1 MGYENYIAFSFRN
14 SNYTDYEA
22 RGKKRTWREAAFS
35 ENGFDTDI
43 ESVKR
48 KTGNLGIGWT
58 NQSTNKYNFT
68 KTSLE
73 ATGFAFSL
81 ETIRHFANRAIK
93 HFGHM
98 LMYASGANANHLAS
112 IDCQDSMLT
121 KKIGTNRLIA
131 YKQRSLNEMQ
141 TLTVPGAFR
150 KEWRQMIRLRD
161 QIASWCGKDAPRF
174 GLFTGRV
181 NNAGKKGGKN
191 EFIKLSATDLSLS
204 LAWPDNGPRQTTRT
218 PRKIK
223 IQKLLEISGGNVS
236 LVSGM
241 VSNRPRTIQ
250 KHYGFKTFE
259 DSAKQMSEFFN
270 ALKTSANLRVSG
282 SPSAPIVRTGERIP
296 TGKCTATSEDDRAYI
311 DGIDES
317 QAPDLTCGAPLA
329 CFFCKSFGILN
340 DYEDIHRIL
349 SVAAYIKFES
359 NHKSQAIEI
368 HAKKFLPVIHRIEEI
383 IDSFERRGETEKQ
396 IVCRAQNAIEKG
408 NLDLFWQSQVN
419 SLLDA
424 MEVT

>member
-1 MGYENYIAFSFRN
+1 M
-14 SNYTDYEA
+14 
-22 RGKKRTWREAAFS
+22 
-35 ENGFDTDI
+35 
-43 ESVKR
+43 
-48 KTGNLGIGWT
+48 
-58 NQSTNKYNFT
+58 
-68 KTSLE
+68 
-73 ATGFAFSL
+73 
-81 ETIRHFANRAIK
+81 
-93 HFGHM
+93 
-98 LMYASGANANHLAS
+98 
-112 IDCQDSMLT
+112 
-121 KKIGTNRLIA
+121 RLV
-131 YKQRSLNEMQ
+131 QRWE
-141 TLTVPGAFR
+141 
-150 KEWRQMIRLRD
+150 
-161 QIASWCGKDAPRF
+161 
-174 GLFTGRV
+174 
-181 NNAGKKGGKN
+181 
-191 EFIKLSATDLSLS
+191 
-204 LAWPDNGPRQTTRT
+204 
-218 PRKIK
+218 
-223 IQKLLEISGGNVS
+223 
-236 LVSGM
+236 
-241 VSNRPRTIQ
+241 
-250 KHYGFKTFE
+250 Y
-259 DSAKQMSEFFN
+259 
-270 ALKTSANLRVSG
+270 LRVSG